1 VKKKQPP
8 SEAHVT
14 GPSVRIPE
22 ETEKRK
28 WDYLRAEFHAY
39 GLQVGHMEKT
49 LEETIHGHI
58 KRLRELSSFMDD
70 SFESMEATMEMQY
83 QLLNENKRLWKERD
97 ALLDRCENL
106 VAYVS
111 GLPELPQ
118 EMVELINDHVAEGR
132 PEGS

>member
-1 VKKKQPP
+1 MPP

-28 WDYLRAEFHAY
+28 WDYLFTEFHK
-39 GLQVGHMEKT
+39 LEKT
-49 LEETIHGHI
+49 LESTIHEHSN
-58 KRLRELSSFMDD
+58 RLKELSSFMND

-83 QLLNENKRLWKERD
+83 HLLNENRRLWKERD

>member
-1 VKKKQPP
+1 MKKNWPP

-14 GPSVRIPE
+14 GPSVRISE
-22 ETEKRK
+22 QTEKRK
-28 WDYLRAEFHAY
+28 WDYLFTEFHN
-39 GLQVGHMEKT
+39 LEKT
-49 LEETIHGHI
+49 LEQTIQEHA
-58 KRLRELSSFMDD
+58 KRLKELSSFMND
-70 SFESMEATMEMQY
+70 SFEAMEATMEMQY
-83 QLLNENKRLWKERD
+83 HLLNENKRLWKERD